1 MESQTEIGSKKIA
14 ERLNVSQARVRQ
26 LFLSGELQG
35 RKLGRDWFAKVSE
48 VERYAASKNK

>member
-1 MESQTEIGSKKIA
+1 VESQTEIGSKKIA